1 VKRAPAD
8 VALLLEG
15 TYPYVRGGVS
25 SWVHQIITGLPE
37 ITFALIFVGGRRA
50 DYGDIRYELPKNVVH
65 IETHYLEDAW
75 KTGKGA
81 LPGKRGSAGAK
92 QFAGCEHLHQFLKH
106 SARGTREAQID
117 LAQLAHSADQVLAQL
132 ELPGGL
138 GIDDYLSHPLAWEQI
153 RNAHLDGDPQA
164 AFVDYFWSLRLMHGP
179 LFQLARIANSA
190 AEARCFHT
198 ISTGY
203 AGFLGSLL
211 VSRRQRPLILS
222 EHGIYTKER
231 RIDLNQAEWFEQ
243 LHAGQAT
250 AALGGTQSLRELW
263 IRFFESLGRLTY
275 RAADPIVSLYDGNRK
290 RQLADGAAPQ
300 RTRVIVNGIDARRFL
315 KAREVRSESVPRVV
329 GLVGRVVPIK
339 DVKTFIRT
347 MRQVVSA
354 LPDAEGWVIGG
365 SDEDPAYAEECQALA
380 RSLGI
385 ADKLRFLGH
394 QNVLDILPKLG
405 VLMLTSISEAQP
417 LAILEAFAA
426 GVPCIAT
433 DVGACREQIEGGTP
447 EDRTLGQAGR
457 VVPFADAEALA
468 RAAIELLSSPDTW
481 RTCQAAGIARVEQYY
496 SQSAMLDAYRSVY
509 RGALEA

>member
-1 VKRAPAD
+1 MTEPAD

-37 ITFALIFVGGRRA
+37 LRFSLIFVGGRRQ
-50 DYGDIRYELPKNVVH
+50 DYAEIRYELPKNVVH
-65 IETHYLEDAW
+65 LETHYLEDAW

-81 LPGKRGSAGAK
+81 LPGKRGKAPARE
-92 QFAGCEHLHQFLKH
+92 FADCEAMHAFFKH
-106 SARGTREAQID
+106 SNSGRRDPQID
-117 LAQLAHSADQVLAQL
+117 LAQLGACADRVLSHL
-132 ELPGGL
+132 ELPNGL
-138 GIDDYLSHPLAWEQI
+138 GIEDYLSHPQAWEQI
-153 RNAHLDGDPQA
+153 RNAHLDGDAQA
-164 AFVDYFWSLRLMHGP
+164 SFVDYFWTLRLMHGP
-179 LFQLARIANSA
+179 LFQLARIANA
-190 AEARCFHT
+190 AAPARAFHT

-211 VSRRQRPLILS
+211 VSRRKRPLILS

-243 LHAGQAT
+243 LHAGQTSAE
-250 AALGGTQSLRELW
+250 LGSTQSLRELW
-263 IRFFESLGRLTY
+263 IRFFESLGRMTY
-275 RAADPIVSLYDGNRK
+275 RAANPIVSLYDGNRK
-290 RQLADGAAPQ
+290 RQLQDGADPE
-300 RTRVIVNGIDARRFL
+300 RTRVIVNGIDAQRFWR
-315 KAREVRSESVPRVV
+315 ARESRGAQVPRVV

-347 MRQVVSA
+347 MRQVISA
-354 LPDAEGWVIGG
+354 LPDAQGWVIGG
-365 SDEDPAYAEECQALA
+365 SDEDPAYAQECEALA
-380 RSLGI
+380 RSMGI

-394 QNVLDILPKLG
+394 QNVQEILPKLG

-433 DVGACREQIEGGTP
+433 DVGACREQIEGGIS
-447 EDRTLGQAGR
+447 EDRALGKAGR

-468 RAAIELLSSPDTW
+468 KAAIELLSSPDTW
-481 RTCQAAGIARVEQYY
+481 RACQAAGIARVEQHY
-496 SQSAMLDAYRSVY
+496 SQSAMLDAYRSIY
-509 RGALEA
+509 LGALEA